1 MIGRQVKH
9 KAFGIG
15 TIVKNEEG
23 KIAVDFAGT
32 IRVFQFPQSFECF
45 LSSDDAVLQNQV
57 ACAQKKLAEFKQ
69 KAEEERQRAKEVAEN
84 IPPATKRTAFS
95 FSVPSQG
102 KAMGR
107 KKEHIPLESVA
118 FKCNYCDGGKSS
130 TCIGFNGKC
139 SDAMI
144 RYNIDIAKHVV
155 CSASSVCKRYHDGLI
170 SRTELDSLP
179 NPCQESL
186 LHDEWTMAAGYYQT
200 GPDVGKPIHMNR
212 LCGGSLAVLTSRKP
226 GDNEAA
232 RFVFAAFL
240 VNSAYG
246 GDDQETGSV
255 VADPVWRVELMPGQ
269 AERIL
274 FWNYYY
280 NKRSPEKIAYGSGLY
295 RYLTETE
302 AAQIL
307 RDIANVKGD
316 DYSES
321 FYMHF
326 CEISGIDPKN
336 LEPPSGALLHTNR
349 KRS

>member
-15 TIVKNEEG
+15 TIVKSEDG
-23 KIAVDFAGT
+23 KIAVDFAGV
-32 IRVFQFPQSFECF
+32 IRLFQFPQSFECF
-45 LSSDDAVLQNQV
+45 LSTDDADLQDRV
-57 ACAQKKLAEFKQ
+57 ACAKKEIAEFKR
-69 KAEEERQRAKEVAEN
+69 KSEEENRKAKEAAE
-84 IPPATKRTAFS
+84 TAAFVVKQSVFS
-95 FSVPSQG
+95 SSDPSRV
-102 KAMGR
+102 KASGR
-107 KKEHIPLESVA
+107 KKEYAPLESVA

-155 CSASSVCKRYHDGLI
+155 CSAKSVCKRYHDGLI
-170 SRTELDSLP
+170 SRAELDALP

-186 LHDEWTMAAGYYQT
+186 LHDEWTMSAGYYQT

-240 VNSAYG
+240 VSSAYG

-269 AERIL
+269 AEKIL

-321 FYMHF
+321 FYTHF

-336 LEPPSGALLHTNR
+336 LEPPSGALLRMH
-349 KRS
+349 KERS